1 MVQERNIINNL
12 IRINYNAPK
21 LLLCR
26 YIICT
31 HPYYACINMR
41 WTTKVLNSDYETFVL
56 EFFAYP
62 YMWSTACFDYYH
74 THIVVLLP
82 SGVATQQYRAHMED
96 WLAACMHNIIRVEW
110 WGGGDL
116 SDRTS
121 SSWCRLVGWAGC
133 SGWDCAAGWL
143 AWQWGRRQPSCVVS
157 VDNLYG

>member
-1 MVQERNIINNL
+1 
-12 IRINYNAPK
+12 
-21 LLLCR
+21 
-26 YIICT
+26 
-31 HPYYACINMR
+31 MR

-74 THIVVLLP
+74 THIIVLLP

-121 SSWCRLVGWAGC
+121 SSWCRLVGWAGL
-133 SGWDCAAGWL
+133 GALDGIVLLAGWHGSGDDDSQVAL
-143 AWQWGRRQPSCVVS
+143 CPLITYTVRMGRSSTITLDRGLPAWIEIK
-157 VDNLYG
+157 